1 MKVYN
6 AGQYFDES
14 ELLEHCLNG
23 GDYNR
28 LFSFFYQ
35 GHGKGVL
42 RAVEKHE
49 KKQNEKGGR
58 QLWKSIRPNSCPPW
72 KR

>member
-6 AGQYFDES
+6 AGDYLDES
-14 ELLEHCLNG
+14 ELLEYCLKG

-28 LFSFFYQ
+28 LFSFLYQ
-35 GHGKGVL
+35 RRCKEVL

-49 KKQNEKGGR
+49 KKQNEKEQGGR
-58 QLWKSIRPNSCPPW
+58 
-72 KR
+72 